1 MLVALPA
8 LGASRVDVLKVDL
21 ESLIRA
27 SADVPTQ
34 FAVSVPAVVNTD
46 VKGQWTTANG
56 VSSWRYA
63 VRIPTSVSL
72 SFHAERL
79 SLPAGATLTVRG
91 GASSVVYRAQDV
103 HGGGLWSRIAVGD
116 TLEFSV
122 QTPASARRNVA
133 LSIRSFQAG
142 YRSLGG
148 RVKDHPYYRRL
159 KALAAAVGS
168 SACVQNYEC
177 SVTAGNT
184 PPAQATVGLI
194 INNLY
199 QCSGTLLNDVS
210 VDNTPYV
217 LTARHCQ
224 TGQLGGGDP
233 GAARGVSVYWN
244 AVTACDQALGTLYDP
259 GLRSQ
264 TGATTVVEQQDIWL
278 IRLDASPVVADAQLA
293 GFDASGGAV
302 QGGYTIHHALGFNKQ
317 LTRWY
322 GRAAVVRRSNVLGT
336 TYTSNFLD
344 VVNQVGNIG
353 PGASGSALI
362 NQNSRVVGALTLGRK
377 STDASGYGSCPSN
390 PVAPNGSNG
399 VADFT
404 SLSAVWNSTAD
415 RTSTTGNVT
424 LKSVLDPANTGARI
438 VASAPAAS
446 IQFTAN
452 TYSLQIGQAIELTWN
467 TAPVATQCTATG
479 GVPGD
484 GWSGVLGGAASLQ
497 ITESVP
503 GVVNYSLSCQLNGNR
518 RVSAVV
524 SVTWGS
530 PAPELSI
537 TAPTAV
543 WTTRPAQLSWTSNVA
558 PCAVFG
564 GSLNLADLPSSGSAT
579 TTQDTPGD
587 VSYAIQCGPSPDTI
601 GNVVTISYVT
611 PSMVFSANGSDRLLS
626 EPLLLTWQSYADSCA
641 PSGGA
646 PNDGWSTTAF
656 PDPSGFPTFSPSV
669 TTLGTFIYTLTCSSG
684 PISLTKDIAV
694 TIDNGAPFVTAAV
707 DRDSYVF
714 ANNTADGFTLSWNS
728 NLSSWVPQSDP
739 PIAGFSGGTQ
749 PQDSDV
755 VRPQPGTYQFSVVC
769 NKFNSIESA
778 ASAPITVTVLPPDP
792 PTASI
797 SVTPGSITVG
807 QSVVVS
813 WFSTNTLNCSGA
825 GGLPDQAWSPIFPTG
840 TLTFVADRAGTF
852 TFGLS
857 CPSIFSAQAN
867 AQAQADLTVN
877 PEPPITIDLSAS
889 AARLITGQSLTLT
902 WSSTN
907 ATGCVADGGAPQSAW
922 SGNVATSG
930 TFTENLNA
938 TGNFSYTLSC
948 TSITQSADAHVVVS
962 VAAAVAGGNG
972 GGGTLTPATLA
983 GLAALATLLQRVRRR
998 RFLLTLSMSCRSST
1012 CR

>member
-1 MLVALPA
+1 M
-8 LGASRVDVLKVDL
+8 
-21 ESLIRA
+21 IRA
-27 SADVPTQ
+27 SAGVPTQ

-46 VKGQWTTANG
+46 VKGQWSTANG
-56 VSSWRYA
+56 VSTWRYA
-63 VRIPTSVSL
+63 VRIPTAVSL
-72 SFHAERL
+72 SFHAESL

-91 GASSVVYRAQDV
+91 GASSVVYQPQDV

-116 TLEFSV
+116 TLEFSL
-122 QTPASARRNVA
+122 QTPASARRNSS

-177 SVTAGNT
+177 SVTASNT

-199 QCSGTLLNDVS
+199 QCTGTLLNDVP

-244 AVTACDQALGTLYDP
+244 GVTACNQPLGTLYDP
-259 GLRSQ
+259 GLPSQ

-317 LTRWY
+317 MTAWF
-322 GRAAVVRRSNVLGT
+322 GRAAVVQRSNVLGT

-344 VVNQVGNIG
+344 VVNQFGNIG

-362 NQNSRVVGALTLGRK
+362 NQNTRVVGALTLGRK

-390 PVAPNGSNG
+390 PSAPTGSNG

-404 SLSAVWNSTAD
+404 SLAAVWNSTAD
-415 RTSTTGNVT
+415 STSTTANVT
-424 LKSVLDPANTGARI
+424 LKSVLDPANTGSRT
-438 VASAPAAS
+438 VASVPAAS

-452 TYSLQIGQAIELTWN
+452 TYSLQIGQAIQLTWN
-467 TAPVATQCTATG
+467 TVPVATQCTAAG
-479 GVPGD
+479 GVTGD
-484 GWSGVLGGAASLQ
+484 GWSGVQGGAASLQ
-497 ITESVP
+497 FTESVP
-503 GVVNYSLSCQLNGNR
+503 GIVNYSLTCQLNGNR

-537 TAPTAV
+537 TAPRAV
-543 WTTRPAQLSWTSNVA
+543 WTTRPAQLSWTSNVS
-558 PCAVFG
+558 PCAASG
-564 GSLNLADLPSSGSAT
+564 GSLNLANLPSSGSAI

-587 VSYAIQCGPSPDTI
+587 VSYSIQCGSSPGAI
-601 GNVVTISYVT
+601 GSVATISYVT
-611 PSMVFSANGSDRLLS
+611 PSMVFSANGSDRLLG
-626 EPLLLTWQSYADSCA
+626 EPLILTWQSYADSCA

-646 PNDGWSTTAF
+646 PNDGWATTAF
-656 PDPSGFPTFSPSV
+656 PDPSGFPTFGPTV
-669 TTLGTFIYTLTCSSG
+669 ATLGTFVYTLTCSSG
-684 PISLTKDIAV
+684 PISLTKELTV
-694 TIDNGAPFVTAAV
+694 TVENGVPFVTAVV
-707 DRDSYVF
+707 DRNSYVF
-714 ANNTADGFTLSWNS
+714 ANNVADGFNLSWNS
-728 NLSSWVPQSDP
+728 NLSSCLPQSNP
-739 PIAGFSGGTQ
+739 PIGGFSGGTQ
-749 PQDSDV
+749 PEDSDL
-755 VRPQPGTYQFSVVC
+755 VRPPPGTYHFSVVC
-769 NKFNSIESA
+769 NKFNGIDSA

-797 SVTPGSITVG
+797 SLTPASITVG

-813 WFSTNTLNCSGA
+813 WSSTNTLNCSGM

-857 CPSIFSAQAN
+857 CPSIFSAQSN
-867 AQAQADLTVN
+867 AQAQADVTVV
-877 PEPPITIDLSAS
+877 PEPPVTIKLSGNATS
-889 AARLITGQSLTLT
+889 LIAGQSLTLT

-907 ATGCVADGGAPQSAW
+907 ATGCVAGGGALQTAW
-922 SGNVATSG
+922 SGNLATSG
-930 TFTENLNA
+930 SFTEKVNA
-938 TGNFSYTLSC
+938 IGNFTYTLSC
-948 TSITQSADAHVVVS
+948 TSLTQSAAAQVAVS
-962 VAAAVAGGNG
+962 VAAAPVAGGSG
-972 GGGTLTPATLA
+972 GGGTMNPATLA
-983 GLAALATLLQRVRRR
+983 GLAALASLALIRRS
-998 RFLLTLSMSCRSST
+998 RFSARGDAGSCSQHR
-1012 CR
+1012 